1 MSYYKDFLKELPK
14 RSLKLLRTHYELEKK
29 QINSNE
35 VTLLISIAMPVF
47 VITSEIIT
55 GGSNEKESNVSE
67 IKNILNNPKS
77 NNIILKNISKYWLHE
92 VGDTSKPPLENEHL
106 EKGASVIESKQPT
119 LSILRQ
125 IRNALSHGEIKFTE
139 GKHNEI
145 AQILFRSEK
154 RDANKVIVGYN
165 LNLIPVDDFK
175 IFLENWCK
183 FLKNQDIVSCLNAI
197 SHAA

>member
-1 MSYYKDFLKELPK
+1 MSYYKDFLQELPK

-35 VTLLISIAMPVF
+35 VTLLISIAMPLF
-47 VITSEIIT
+47 VIAFELIKA
-55 GGSNEKESNVSE
+55 GENEKERNASE
-67 IKNILNNPKS
+67 IMKILNNTKKK
-77 NNIILKNISKYWLHE
+77 NGILKNISKNWIYE
-92 VGDTSKPPLENEHL
+92 VDNTSKPLLEIEHL
-106 EKGASVIESKQPT
+106 ENPIPVIELEQT
-119 LSILRQ
+119 DLSILSQ
-125 IRNALSHGEIKFTE
+125 IRNALSHGGIKFTE

-154 RDANKVIVGYN
+154 RDKNVFVGYH

-175 IFLENWCK
+175 ILLENWCK
-183 FLKNQDIVSCLNAI
+183 FLRDQDIVTCLNAI